1 MLEVA
6 LCLLIA
12 WIIVA
17 AFSKPKKGKPF
28 AGIFWPT
35 KKK

>member
-1 MLEVA
+1 MIEVA
-6 LCLLIA
+6 LCLALA
-12 WIIVA
+12 AIVIG